1 MSLLPSGYTRLEYIQ
16 SSSESTY
23 INLNIAPS
31 SNNLKI
37 IADAQPTVAS
47 SANNVLWQ
55 INTTYQD
62 AGRTLQFGLFSSMW
76 QLHMPGIFATG
87 TTAASTARRRIAMTA
102 IGTNWELSG
111 VAGSGSNTYVNTGAW
126 RNNVITVARGNH
138 KHYGYEIYFA
148 GKLQRLLIPAKN
160 ASGAIGMYDAI
171 TGTFY
176 ANVGSGSYTAGPEIA
191 DTDVTFKQVEYI
203 QSSGTQYV
211 DTGFKHNQNTRV
223 KMDVH
228 PTGFTENA
236 WLFEGRNATGASG
249 ASHGIFYYYA
259 STKVWCCDYAGTNN
273 RVTFDTVDATD
284 RMLVDYDKN
293 KCTIN
298 GETKTHAS
306 TETFQSNYSLYL
318 LADNRAGVPTG
329 KMQAK
334 LYSTD
339 LYDNGAQI
347 RKYVPHVTALGTS
360 GLLDTLNNAFYA
372 SVSATDFVAGPE
384 IVEEYTELEW
394 IEGTGAQYVNT
405 GYKPKSSTRA
415 CLDFYNSGVPA
426 SYDAGVA
433 GLFGARNGGSS
444 KVFAVWFNDS
454 QVYPHYGDAGYTANG
469 SVSINTRQRLRYELN
484 ANVLTV
490 YSDTASTKICQ
501 AFTFTCDYPLL
512 LLSINSAGSA
522 ESGRI
527 ARGRLYSSQIYD
539 GDSLVRDYIPVML
552 EDGRVGLVDR
562 LTNAFYGS
570 ETATPFIAGDEKITI
585 PVPPANLEVSVSD
598 ETITLSWYAS
608 ENAVGYDVYRNGEY
622 VATTFDTTFA
632 DTINPAIAY
641 EYGVTA
647 YNEHGESEMST
658 VAVPATQVPERV
670 ADLRA
675 MDAGFNYITLAWDNV
690 AGADAYRVFRG
701 GTLLIEQAE
710 TGYSDNGLKTET
722 AYTYGVS
729 AVNEVGESTVAEI
742 AVSTTEFKL
751 VTDRTAADVQRALD
765 LSKALPTE
773 NMEEWF
779 AGMKGSYNVFDLNRV
794 ELAVL
799 YVIERLRIAGWYIT
813 VESKTDWKFSDFP
826 TVSEMTRYLNNIRKL
841 RSALPKG
848 LPTVPADMDGFTY
861 NEANDIER
869 LLEMLDAAVTN
880 IMANVFY
887 SNELY
892 SGEVQ

>member
-1 MSLLPSGYTRLEYIQ
+1 MSLLPAGYKRLEYIQ
-16 SSSESTY
+16 SSAEGTY
-23 INLNIAPS
+23 INLNIAPA

-37 IADAQPTVAS
+37 VADAQPTVAS

-55 INTTYQD
+55 INTSYVTS
-62 AGRTLQFGLFSSMW
+62 GETLQFGLFSSNW

-87 TTAASTARRRIAMTA
+87 TTAASTVRRRIAMTA
-102 IGTNWELSG
+102 IGTNWELNG
-111 VAGSGSNTYVNTGAW
+111 VAGSGTNTYVNTGAW

-148 GKLQRLLIPAKN
+148 GKLQRLLIPAMN
-160 ASGAIGMYDAI
+160 ASGTIGMYDAI

-176 ANVGSGSYTAGPEIA
+176 ANAGSGSYAAGPEVA
-191 DTDVTFKQVEYI
+191 DADNAFKQVEYI
-203 QSSGTQYV
+203 QSSGAQYV

-259 STKVWCCDYAGTNN
+259 STKVWSCDYAGTNN
-273 RVTFDTVDATD
+273 RVTFDTVGATD

-334 LYSTD
+334 LYSTEI
-339 LYDNGAQI
+339 YDNSTQI
-347 RKYVPHVTALGTS
+347 REYIPHVTALGTP
-360 GLLDTLNNAFYA
+360 GLLDTLNNVFYA
-372 SVSATDFVAGPE
+372 SVSATDFTAGPE
-384 IVEEYTELEW
+384 IVTEWTLLEYVEAD
-394 IEGTGAQYVNT
+394 GNQYVDTLFKPNQDTRVVMDVWYT
-405 GYKPKSSTRA
+405 GTDTTYRWFFGCRNSSSAGMFDICTFGSATLYYDTYGSAVLKPTVTDERHVIDKSKNITYIDGKA
-415 CLDFYNSGVPA
+415 LDSFTAETFSG
-426 SYDAGVA
+426 SYSMYLLA
-433 GLFGARNGGSS
+433 LN
-444 KVFAVWFNDS
+444 N
-454 QVYPHYGDAGYTANG
+454 YG
-469 SVSINTRQRLRYELN
+469 SVTGHN
-484 ANVLTV
+484 
-490 YSDTASTKICQ
+490 
-501 AFTFTCDYPLL
+501 
-512 LLSINSAGSA
+512 
-522 ESGRI
+522 I
-527 ARGRLYSSQIYD
+527 AKLYSCTIYD
-539 GDSLVRDYIPVML
+539 NGVLLYGLKPCRL
-552 EDGRVGLVDR
+552 LDGRVGLVDESTGVF
-562 LTNAFYGS
+562 LESA
-570 ETATPFIAGDEKITI
+570 TATALIAGPDLIT
-585 PVPPANLEVSVSD
+585 VPLAPEGLTANVSSGVL
-598 ETITLSWYAS
+598 TLSWTAS
-608 ENAVGYDVYRNGEY
+608 ENAEGYDVYRNGDY
-622 VATTFDTTFA
+622 VATTFETTFM

-658 VAVPATQVPERV
+658 VAVPATQKPEQV
-670 ADLRA
+670 VDLRA
-675 MDAGFNYITLAWDNV
+675 VDSGFNYIALAWDDV
-690 AGADAYRVFRG
+690 AGADAYRVYRDG
-701 GTLLIEQAE
+701 ALLSEQADS
-710 TGYSDNGLKTET
+710 GYSDSGLETET

-729 AVNEVGESTVAEI
+729 ALNEVGENAMVEI
-742 AVSTTEFKL
+742 TVSTTDFKL
-751 VTDRTAADVQRALD
+751 VTDRTAADVMRALE
-765 LSKALPTE
+765 LSKTLPTG
-773 NMEEWF
+773 NLEEWL
-779 AGMKGSYNVFDLNRV
+779 AGMKGSYNIYDLNRV
-794 ELAVL
+794 EMAVL

-826 TVSEMTRYLNNIRKL
+826 TASEMKRYLDNIRKL
-841 RSALPKG
+841 RSALPAG
-848 LPTVPADMDGFTY
+848 LPAVPADMDGFTY

-887 SNELY
+887 SSELY